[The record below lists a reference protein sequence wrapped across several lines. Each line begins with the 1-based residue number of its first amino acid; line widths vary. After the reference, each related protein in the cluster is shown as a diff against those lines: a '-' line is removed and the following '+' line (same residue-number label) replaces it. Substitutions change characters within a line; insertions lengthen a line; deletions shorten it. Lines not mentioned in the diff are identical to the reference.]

1 MPEPDVTPEKSGVLG
16 STDPESRFFA
26 RQPIFDRKRKIFGH
40 EFFYRPGSQNCF
52 VGATPED
59 SEEATLRMVDNS
71 ILYDFEWLTGG
82 GKAFLNSTRM
92 FLTGSLVTL
101 LPRKSTVLELPD
113 DIEAD
118 DDLVEACR
126 SIRCKGYQLSLSKF
140 VPRAGIERL
149 LPIADYIKIDF
160 RLSGKA
166 QRREILAYLK
176 SQETSAQLLA
186 EKVET
191 EEEFKMALQEGF
203 HLFQGYFFCAPA
215 MFARDQV
222 PTNTLNYIRLLA
234 AVSKP
239 DYDWWEVEG
248 LVRDDPSLLYRLL
261 RLVNSAGFA
270 TSGAITSVHSA
281 LIILGEAK
289 FRKLALL
296 TTATELAKDKPSE
309 LLFLA
314 LQRAN
319 FCELAAYTL
328 QQDPSEQYLFGM
340 VSLLPA
346 LLGTSV
352 KQVVDLLPLSL
363 PFKAALMGESNGI
376 ATALNTMKR
385 YEMGDNTEWDDGR
398 ASLRDDD
405 VVRWYHESL
414 LRAEQAARPA
424 RELRRPPQLRGALQ
438 P

>member
-1 MPEPDVTPEKSGVLG
+1 
-16 STDPESRFFA
+16 
-26 RQPIFDRKRKIFGH
+26 
-40 EFFYRPGSQNCF
+40 
-52 VGATPED
+52 
-59 SEEATLRMVDNS
+59 
-71 ILYDFEWLTGG
+71 
-82 GKAFLNSTRM
+82 M
-92 FLTGSLVTL
+92 FLTGSLVML
-101 LPRKSTVLELPD
+101 LPRKSTVLELPG

-118 DDLVEACR
+118 DELVEACR
-126 SIRCKGYQLSLSKF
+126 SIRCNGYQLSLSKF

-149 LPIADYIKIDF
+149 LPIADYIKIDL
-160 RLSGKA
+160 RLSGQA

-239 DYDWWEVEG
+239 NYDWWEIEG
-248 LVRDDPSLLYRLL
+248 LVRSDPSLLYRLL

-270 TSGAITSVHSA
+270 TTGAITSVHSA

-296 TTATELAKDKPSE
+296 TAATELAKDKPSE

-363 PFKAALMGESNGI
+363 PLKAALMGESNGI
-376 ATALNTMKR
+376 ATALCTMKR
-385 YEMGDNTEWDDGR
+385 YEMGDNPEWDDGR
-398 ASLRDDD
+398 TSLRDDD

-414 LRAEQAARPA
+414 LRAEQAARPQK
-424 RELRRPPQLRGALQ
+424 ELRRPPPRWS